1 MKASRVW
8 MIVGAIG
15 CLGVL
20 VLGAFV
26 AGLGFVIFGSMR
38 QSGAYQDAMRTL
50 RGDPRAI
57 EALGQ
62 PIEEGWFVSGS
73 INVSGPSGEAS
84 LAIPVSGPRGKGRLY
99 VESIKR
105 GGLWRM
111 RLLELAPPSG
121 PRIDLLEGA
130 APGSVGGQLT
140 R

>member
-1 MKASRVW
+1 MKASRIW
-8 MIVGAIG
+8 MIVGAVG

-38 QSGAYQDAMRTL
+38 SSGAYQEAMRTL
-50 RGDPRAI
+50 RSDPRAI

-62 PIEEGWFVSGS
+62 PIEEGWFVTGS
-73 INVSGPSGEAS
+73 VNVSGPSGEAS

-99 VESIKR
+99 VESLKR

-121 PRIDLLEGA
+121 PRIDLLDA
-130 APGSVGGQLT
+130 DAVPVGGRPT
-140 R
+140 S